1 MISLSVSLQVVP
13 GHLDDFVEAIRTN
26 AERSFTDEP
35 GCLYFDVSQDLADD
49 HHFTL
54 YELYADEAAVDAH
67 RSAPHFKVW
76 REAVVGPPFGVR
88 SVSITRTF
96 TCSDET
102 AISSA
107 TVRRMTVTSPC
118 PISAEELRTSKVPL
132 SYSSTSALEISGAP
146 PPRPVFL

>member
-1 MISLSVSLQVVP
+1 MITLTVSLQVVP

-49 HHFTL
+49 HHFSL

-76 REAVVGPPFGVR
+76 REAV
-88 SVSITRTF
+88 
-96 TCSDET
+96 
-102 AISSA
+102 
-107 TVRRMTVTSPC
+107 
-118 PISAEELRTSKVPL
+118 AEHVVPGSQVNTL
-132 SYSSTSALEISGAP
+132 ASRLFHFEGKS
-146 PPRPVFL
+146 

>member
-35 GCLYFDVSQDLADD
+35 GCLFFDVSQDLADD

-76 REAVVGPPFGVR
+76 REAV
-88 SVSITRTF
+88 
-96 TCSDET
+96 
-102 AISSA
+102 
-107 TVRRMTVTSPC
+107 
-118 PISAEELRTSKVPL
+118 AEHVVPGSQVNTL
-132 SYSSTSALEISGAP
+132 AGRLFHFEGKS
-146 PPRPVFL
+146 

>member
-1 MISLSVSLQVVP
+1 MITLTVSLQVVP

-35 GCLYFDVSQDLADD
+35 GCLFFDVSQDLADD

-76 REAVVGPPFGVR
+76 REAV
-88 SVSITRTF
+88 
-96 TCSDET
+96 
-102 AISSA
+102 
-107 TVRRMTVTSPC
+107 
-118 PISAEELRTSKVPL
+118 AEHVVPGSQVNTL
-132 SYSSTSALEISGAP
+132 ASRLFHFEGKS
-146 PPRPVFL
+146 